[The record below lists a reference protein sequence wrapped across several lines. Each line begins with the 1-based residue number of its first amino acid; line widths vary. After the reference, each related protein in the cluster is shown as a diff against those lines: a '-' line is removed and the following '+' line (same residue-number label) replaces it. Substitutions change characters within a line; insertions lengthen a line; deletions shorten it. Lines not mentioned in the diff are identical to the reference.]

1 MPYRDAAGRSVHAQ
15 AEAFCDTWEL
25 DGEKECMVRN
35 MPRALKQY
43 GLDASLAIFWKS
55 GLDALRETQPKL
67 LAYLVYMTYRL
78 LEMRRILSNDGSIYL
93 HCDPTASHYLKVV
106 MDGIFGHENF
116 RNEIVWCRARQVQKE
131 ISRESTISFYVT

>member
-1 MPYRDAAGRSVHAQ
+1 MRAQ

-35 MPRALKQY
+35 MPRVLRQY
-43 GLDASLAIFWKS
+43 GLDNSLAIFWKS

-67 LAYLVYMTYRL
+67 LAHLVYMTYRL

-93 HCDPTASHYLKVV
+93 HCNPTASHYLKVI

-116 RNEIVWCRARQVQKE
+116 RNEIV
-131 ISRESTISFYVT
+131 